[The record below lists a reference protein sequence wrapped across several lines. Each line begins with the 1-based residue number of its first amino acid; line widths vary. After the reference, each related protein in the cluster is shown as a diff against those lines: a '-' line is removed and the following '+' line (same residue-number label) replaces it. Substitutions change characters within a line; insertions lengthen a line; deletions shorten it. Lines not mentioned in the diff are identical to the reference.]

1 MAEILGL
8 GLSHYPGPLVPA
20 EYWPRMLESNVEKGR
35 LPREL
40 FEDRSRWPAAMLAE
54 FGADNGISAARA
66 HQARLLAGYRELRQR
81 LDRFN
86 PDLVL
91 IWGDDQYENFRK
103 DGIPAFCVYIF
114 DEITSQPFANGS
126 RGPFRTDRNSW
137 DLPPDTDIVVR
148 GHREAAERLVR
159 HLLIEQFD
167 PAYAFET
174 RSERGLSHAFTN
186 TVLFLDYDRTGFSYP
201 VIPFHINCYGSQI
214 MTTAAR
220 QKIRCPPS
228 PTPRRCFDIGRAVAR
243 FFKASPWRV
252 ALIGSSSWS
261 HASLT
266 EKHQRLY
273 ADIEADRRR
282 FEELKRGDYG
292 AWARLD
298 LEQIE
303 QSGQNEFLNWICLAG
318 AMAELNHG
326 VEIIDYVESHVFNSS
341 KCFATFSALPRAQG
355 R

>member
-20 EYWPRMLESNVEKGR
+20 EYWPRMLETNMEKGR
-35 LPREL
+35 IPRAL
-40 FEDRSRWPAAMLAE
+40 FEDRSRWPAEMRAE
-54 FGADNGISAARA
+54 LGSDNGASAARA
-66 HQARLLAGYRELRQR
+66 HQARLLAGYREVRRR
-81 LDRFN
+81 LDRFK
-86 PDLVL
+86 PDVVL

-114 DEITSQPFANGS
+114 DQLSSTPFRGGS

-137 DLPPDTDIVVR
+137 DLPEDTEITVK
-148 GHREAAERLVR
+148 GHRDAADGLVR
-159 HLLIEQFD
+159 RLLAEQFD
-167 PAYAFET
+167 LAYAFET

-186 TVLFLDYDRTGFSYP
+186 TVLFLDYDRAGFTYP

-228 PTPRRCFDIGRAVAR
+228 PTPRRCFDVGRAVAR
-243 FFKASPWRV
+243 FFRDSPWRV

-273 ADIEADRRR
+273 ADMAADRQR
-282 FEELKRGDYG
+282 FEELRRRDYG
-292 AWARLD
+292 AWACLD

-318 AMAELNHG
+318 AMSELNHD
-326 VEIIDYVESHVFNSS
+326 VDIIDYVETYIFNSS
-341 KCFATFSALPRAQG
+341 KCFASFSPVAA
-355 R
+355 